1 MPFEKG
7 NKYGKGRPPRGES
20 LKELLT
26 QVGVTRKQ
34 DLVKKAYEYAIAGS
48 FQWADWIARHSG
60 EGAALKMEMESS
72 SGWQL
77 MMSSI
82 RDQLMGQAVDG
93 DYVVL
98 DGDEQVIQPALPP
111 PTDDYTVSKDD

>member
-34 DLVKKAYEYAIAGS
+34 DLVKKAYDYAFIPMGGLDRAS
-48 FQWADWIARHSG
+48 FG
-60 EGAALKMEMESS
+60 
-72 SGWQL
+72 
-77 MMSSI
+77 
-82 RDQLMGQAVDG
+82 
-93 DYVVL
+93 
-98 DGDEQVIQPALPP
+98 
-111 PTDDYTVSKDD
+111 

>member
-34 DLVKKAYEYAIAGS
+34 DLVKKAYDYAIAGS

-60 EGAALKMEMESS
+60 EGAALKLEMESS

-77 MMSSI
+77 MMTSI
-82 RDQLMGQAVDG
+82 RDQLMGQSIDGQYTLLTDSDDIHTDVD
-93 DYVVL
+93 DTSM
-98 DGDEQVIQPALPP
+98 PALPP
-111 PTDDYTVSKDD
+111 PTAD